1 MKLLYTNENYFLVH
15 NIKNIVENAG
25 VSTTLRN
32 EYTSSGAGE
41 LAPNET
47 WLELWV
53 INENQYGKAIL
64 AIRSAFHTHE
74 KAWVCKNCLEKN
86 GAAFEFCWQCQTN
99 P

>member
-1 MKLLYTNENYFLVH
+1 MRCLYTDSNRLLVS
-15 NIKNIVENAG
+15 NAKNIVENAG

-53 INENQYGKAIL
+53 LNENEYGKAIV
-64 AIRSAFHTHE
+64 AITSAFNTHA
-74 KAWVCKNCLEKN
+74 KAWVCKKCLEKN
-86 GAAFEFCWQCQTN
+86 DAAFEFCWQCQTN

>member
-53 INENQYGKAIL
+53 LNENEYGKAIV
-64 AIRSAFHTHE
+64 AIRSAFHTHA

-99 P
+99 S